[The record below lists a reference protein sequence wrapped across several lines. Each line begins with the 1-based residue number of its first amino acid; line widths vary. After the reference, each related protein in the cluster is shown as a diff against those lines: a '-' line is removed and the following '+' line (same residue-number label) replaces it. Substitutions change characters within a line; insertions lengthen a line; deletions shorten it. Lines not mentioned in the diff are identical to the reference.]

1 MTLARLKKIGKPLHG
16 WNSEQLIALI
26 LQILNMF
33 YWAGENDDT
42 LVTEDQKTIPDNDN
56 ERI

>member
-16 WNSEQLIALI
+16 LHSEQLIALI
-26 LQILNMF
+26 LQILNTF